1 MLPSGEAV
9 KTGSVNKLAGSSS
22 AHVVLLTIIPDARA
36 KKTRDLMFI
45 KSDGAEYDFHKVSGS
60 ILEAAIKIIV
70 LFRLILRQ
78 ARHEVK
84 GKRVEIR

>member
-1 MLPSGEAV
+1 
-9 KTGSVNKLAGSSS
+9 
-22 AHVVLLTIIPDARA
+22 
-36 KKTRDLMFI
+36 MFI